1 MKQTGPE
8 TLHTHEMRSRSWQ
21 LRSRSRLLALA
32 LLFMLAFLMISF
44 DPWLQRFPFGSTPRP
59 EIPLH
64 GLSNVRLEAH
74 IMSKCPDAR
83 DCLRDLVVPTMEKVH
98 DIVDF
103 KLSFIGTPTEGDDG
117 VACKHGPGECL
128 GNMLELCA
136 ASLYPDPKISLG
148 FTMCLSNDY
157 EHIPDQDL
165 IESCAL
171 EHSVDFSKLNHC
183 VSRDDGYGIKLLRE
197 SMERSA
203 EAGIKTSCTVRL
215 NEEVRCVLDSGQ
227 WEDCG
232 EGHEVGDLVRDIRA
246 LYQGAADWLQ

>member
-1 MKQTGPE
+1 LPKSLTKPY
-8 TLHTHEMRSRSWQ
+8 R
-21 LRSRSRLLALA
+21 
-32 LLFMLAFLMISF
+32 
-44 DPWLQRFPFGSTPRP
+44 
-59 EIPLH
+59 
-64 GLSNVRLEAH
+64 
-74 IMSKCPDAR
+74 
-83 DCLRDLVVPTMEKVH
+83 
-98 DIVDF
+98 
-103 KLSFIGTPTEGDDG
+103 PTEGDDG

-203 EAGIKTSCTVRL
+203 EAGIKTSCTVSEL
-215 NEEVRCVLDSGQ
+215 STMVFNTDA
-227 WEDCG
+227 D
-232 EGHEVGDLVRDIRA
+232 RA
-246 LYQGAADWLQ
+246 GLFDFYRFD